1 MAAGNRPLKYLKYTI
16 GELVMVVIG
25 KNMSFGSLLFEKSNG
40 FFYDLFS
47 FTNLVLVKKLSKHE
61 HVKRTIWKH

>member
-25 KNMSFGSLLFEKSNG
+25 KNMSFGSLLFEKSVR

-47 FTNLVLVKKLSKHE
+47 FTNLVLVKITKHT
-61 HVKRTIWKH
+61 RTR